1 MLKSLLTLL
10 LSKFVKRSETAFISN
25 QALPAYGKTGA
36 WIKVADLSV
45 NVDNA
50 TYVAPA
56 DGYAHMNTG
65 NFCTFAFLT
74 TDSDVGVTAGA
85 INGDVPVHWSH
96 IVLPVNKGQTLTY
109 SWKATA
115 AHNQDGGLVFM
126 KTNGGS

>member
-1 MLKSLLTLL
+1 MLKSLLELL
-10 LSKFVKRSETAFISN
+10 LSKFVKKTDTAFISN
-25 QALPAYGKTGA
+25 QALPAFGKTGA
-36 WIKVADLSV
+36 WINVADLSS

-74 TDSDVGVTAGA
+74 TDSGVGVTAGA
-85 INGDVPVHWSH
+85 INGDVPVHWAH
-96 IVLPVNKGQTLTY
+96 IVLPVNKGQTLIY
-109 SWKATA
+109 SYKVTA
-115 AHNQDGGLVFM
+115 SHNQNGGLVFM

>member
-1 MLKSLLTLL
+1 MLKSVLALL
-10 LSKFVKRSETAFISN
+10 LSKFVKRSDTAFISN
-25 QALPAYGKTGA
+25 QALPAHGKTGA

-56 DGYAHMNTG
+56 DGYAHLSTG
-65 NFCTFAFLT
+65 NFCAFAYLYP
-74 TDSDVGVTAGA
+74 DCDIGVTAGA
-85 INGDVPVHWSH
+85 ISGDVPVHWAH
-96 IVLPVNKGQTLTY
+96 IVLPVNKGQTRTY

-115 AHNQDGGLVFM
+115 SHDQNGILAFI